1 MKNSKRIFTFSLL
14 AGLFL
19 SLTACDDYL
28 DINDDPNNP
37 TEAPISGLLVNTT
50 LETAQNTFRLG
61 DITSNYVQQL
71 ASPNAA
77 SSSDIMER
85 VSHSNTW
92 FSLYNVMTD
101 LQDLIIK
108 SKELGAN
115 HYTGS
120 AQIMMA
126 LNLGMTV
133 DAFGDVPYS
142 EAFDFET
149 ITPAY
154 DDDEALYAE
163 VLSLLSQGITNLKAE
178 STFLMGEDDFI
189 YQGDVQKWIKFGNML
204 RARYLNHLSGT
215 SAYDP
220 TAVLAAL
227 EEGFESND
235 DDAQVIYFEEEF
247 NPWAEVAIDNADLL
261 LGGWI
266 SEQFIEALDGTTF
279 GIFDPRLPLL
289 VGDTEDGE
297 YIGVENGA
305 GRGDA
310 PASGARSTLTPVD
323 FYSSPQSPLVI
334 ASYAEQK
341 FIEAEAAFYV
351 DKTRAYEAYL
361 EGIRA
366 HMRKVGV
373 PEDEIE
379 EYINSPGISVGVADL
394 ELADIFRQKY
404 IALFLNP
411 EAWVDARRFDYQY
424 EDFTAPANLNPD
436 LNGELIRRL
445 GYPDSEISRNG
456 SNVPDVSLLDP
467 VFWDN

>member
-1 MKNSKRIFTFSLL
+1 MKNISRTFKLSFFMGLVLSFTS
-14 AGLFL
+14 
-19 SLTACDDYL
+19 CDDYL

-50 LETAQNTFRLG
+50 FETAQNTFRLG

-77 SSSDIMER
+77 SSSDIMDR
-85 VSHSNTW
+85 VSHGNTW
-92 FSLYNVMTD
+92 FNLYNVMTD
-101 LQDLIIK
+101 LEDLILQAE
-108 SKELGAN
+108 ELGAS

-154 DDDEALYAE
+154 DDDEALYSE
-163 VLSLLSQGITNLKAE
+163 VFRLLDEGISNLKEE

-189 YQGDVQKWIKFGNML
+189 YQGDVEKWIKFGNML
-204 RARYLNHLSGT
+204 KARYLNHLSET
-215 SAYDP
+215 DAYDP
-220 TAVLAAL
+220 VAVLAAV
-227 EEGFESND
+227 EEGFGSND

-247 NPWAEVAIDNADLL
+247 NPWAQVAIDNADLL

-279 GIFDPRLPLL
+279 GVFDPRLPLL
-289 VGDTEDGE
+289 VGATDDGE

-310 PASGARSTLTPVD
+310 AAEGERSTLTPVD

-351 DKTRAYEAYL
+351 DKDRAYEAYL

-373 PEDEIE
+373 PSNEIE
-379 EYINSPGISVGVADL
+379 EYINSPGISVGAADL

-424 EDFTAPANLNPD
+424 EDFTVPQNLNPD
-436 LNGELIRRL
+436 LNGEFLRRL

-456 SNVPDVSLLDP
+456 RNVPDVTLLDP